1 MIRSGDFL
9 DRIVAKLSGLDKDTW
24 GEITILLP
32 GRRAGR
38 KLQEAL
44 IQEAG
49 PGKWLPHISTLGEW
63 SAEQLGL
70 TVPNKMELLVELQ
83 HVAEGMRLHH
93 TLPEWGSF
101 DRFQPWGM
109 AALADFNAVD
119 HHLLEA
125 RQVFR
130 DLRNIKDIE
139 AWSFGRPDLTAGQQA
154 FLAQW
159 NTLHPLHTAFH
170 AHLED
175 HGSCTSGM
183 LARKM
188 ATEEGA
194 LRQVSGPVWM
204 AGANALTP
212 AEHKTVD
219 RLVQSGWGEWI
230 WDTDRSY
237 VQEGLEAGRF
247 VREIVSKQR
256 QSELP
261 HPMADITGSA
271 NDKVRDWNLVTCSSR
286 TMQTQYVRQHLES
299 IGKKDLDRVAVI
311 LPSADLAPLVLA
323 SIPSS
328 VEKVNLTMG
337 VPLDRTPLRSF
348 LHLLFGL
355 HGDNGRLHHSRVRGL
370 LAHPLTRALHPEA
383 AEQLE
388 PLTRRCTQQ
397 TLIRL
402 TRQDLKDFPKVEAVL
417 EPWWAGQQAAA
428 EDRDDGTT
436 AVLSRA
442 ARWTGDNPKSL
453 PKDPWL
459 SATWMGFRDVVA
471 LHERSIE
478 KTGTPPNL
486 AETRNRVQRWM
497 AQHAVD
503 LAGEPLEGLQV
514 MGLLESRGLD
524 FDEVFVL
531 DVNEGTLPDG
541 APPPSF
547 MPLDLQRSIGLPGR
561 PERDGIF
568 SAYLHRLLHR
578 SRKIHLLCVGADLGD
593 SGTEPSRFLGQLEA
607 WAKSSLSGVAVN
619 KSLWSTPLPDPAP
632 PVPALGWSASARES
646 VDAMLTNG
654 ISPSALNQALTC
666 ERQFHYRYVLGL
678 GETDTV
684 EEHLEASTI
693 GTVIHKAVE
702 EGLQA
707 TVGRV
712 LQKEDLK
719 ALAREVKPKLV
730 DALSAIKKGAQA
742 DTGENVLVL
751 RMAAAMIGRWVRDEL
766 REWTEGTEVTIVGL
780 EEKLHRTFILDDG
793 RHIAFKGVADRVEVH
808 RNPRGEVWQV
818 VDYKTGAVEG
828 RELRLKG
835 QWEETLR
842 KGKHGKALQLLLYAA
857 MLRDKHP
864 EAHAIRSAI
873 RAGRKGLG
881 DATSLLT
888 LHWDGAT
895 LLNHE
900 HDDALK
906 TWLGEVVSTL
916 LPNNDEDTVAH
927 NEDSKWCADC
937 LTLE

>member
-9 DRIVAKLSGLDKDTW
+9 DRIVAKLNALDKHSW
-24 GEITILLP
+24 GDITILLP

-44 IQEAG
+44 VKEAG
-49 PGKWLPHISTLGEW
+49 PGHWLPHITTLGEW

-83 HVAEGMRLHH
+83 HVAEGMRLQH

-109 AALADFNAVD
+109 AAMADFNAVD
-119 HHLLEA
+119 HHLLDP

-170 AHLED
+170 EHLQG

-183 LARKM
+183 LARRM

-194 LRQVSGPVWM
+194 LRHVDGPVWM
-204 AGANALTP
+204 SGANALTP

-219 RLVQSGWGEWI
+219 RLIQSGYGEWI

-237 VQEGLEAGRF
+237 VREGLEAGRF
-247 VREIVSKQR
+247 VREIVSKER
-256 QSELP
+256 QSDLP
-261 HPMADITGSA
+261 DPMAEVTGHGK
-271 NDKVRDWNLVTCSSR
+271 DKVRDWNMVTCSSR
-286 TMQTQYVRQHLES
+286 TMQTQYVRQHLAS
-299 IGKKDLDRVAVI
+299 IGKEELDRVAVI
-311 LPSADLAPLVLA
+311 LPSADLAPLVLS
-323 SIPSS
+323 SIPPS
-328 VEKVNLTMG
+328 VDKVNLTMG

-355 HGDNGRLHHSRVRGL
+355 HGDKGRLHHSRVRGL
-370 LAHPLTRALHPEA
+370 LAHPLTRALHPQA
-383 AEQLE
+383 AEQLGA
-388 PLTRRCTQQ
+388 LTRLCTQN

-402 TRQDLKDFPKVEAVL
+402 TRKDLADFPMVEAL
-417 EPWWAGQQAAA
+417 FGPWWAGQEAALSGK
-428 EDRDDGTT
+428 DDGTT
-436 AVLSRA
+436 TVLSQT
-442 ARWTGDNPKSL
+442 ARWTNRTGM

-486 AETRNRVQRWM
+486 SETRNRVQRWM

-541 APPPSF
+541 SPPPSF

-568 SAYLHRLLHR
+568 AAYLHRLLHR
-578 SRKIHLLCVGADLGD
+578 SRKVHLLCVGADLGD

-607 WAKSSLSGVAVN
+607 WAESSLSGVAIN
-619 KSLWSTPLPDPAP
+619 KSLWSTPLPEPAP
-632 PVPALGWSASARES
+632 PVPELGWSPEAQQSMDE
-646 VDAMLTNG
+646 MLTRG
-654 ISPSALNQALTC
+654 VSPSALNQALTC

-693 GTVIHKAVE
+693 GTIIHKAVE
-702 EGLQA
+702 EGLQS
-707 TVGRV
+707 TVGKV
-712 LQKEDLK
+712 LQKQDLK
-719 ALAREVKPKLV
+719 ALAREVKPRLV
-730 DALSAIKKGAQA
+730 AALTATKKGAQA
-742 DTGENVLVL
+742 DTLSL
-751 RMAAAMIGRWVRDEL
+751 I
-766 REWTEGTEVTIVGL
+766 
-780 EEKLHRTFILDDG
+780 
-793 RHIAFKGVADRVEVH
+793 HI
-808 RNPRGEVWQV
+808 
-818 VDYKTGAVEG
+818 
-828 RELRLKG
+828 
-835 QWEETLR
+835 
-842 KGKHGKALQLLLYAA
+842 
-857 MLRDKHP
+857 
-864 EAHAIRSAI
+864 
-873 RAGRKGLG
+873 
-881 DATSLLT
+881 
-888 LHWDGAT
+888 
-895 LLNHE
+895 
-900 HDDALK
+900 
-906 TWLGEVVSTL
+906 
-916 LPNNDEDTVAH
+916 
-927 NEDSKWCADC
+927 
-937 LTLE
+937 

>member
-9 DRIVAKLSGLDKDTW
+9 DRIVTKLSGLDKDTW

-261 HPMADITGSA
+261 HPMADVTGSA

-383 AEQLE
+383 AEQLG

-514 MGLLESRGLD
+514 MGLLESRGSTSTKSLCSMS
-524 FDEVFVL
+524 
-531 DVNEGTLPDG
+531 TK
-541 APPPSF
+541 AHSQ
-547 MPLDLQRSIGLPGR
+547 M
-561 PERDGIF
+561 ER
-568 SAYLHRLLHR
+568 LH
-578 SRKIHLLCVGADLGD
+578 HLLCPWISNAPLAFPAGPSATESSPHTCTACCTDPARFTCSVLVPTWETAGRSPVGSWVNSKPGPNLRFRAWRSTSR
-593 SGTEPSRFLGQLEA
+593 SGLHRCLTPHHPYLL
-607 WAKSSLSGVAVN
+607 WVGVPRPAN
-619 KSLWSTPLPDPAP
+619 PSTPCSPT
-632 PVPALGWSASARES
+632 ASA
-646 VDAMLTNG
+646 
-654 ISPSALNQALTC
+654 
-666 ERQFHYRYVLGL
+666 
-678 GETDTV
+678 
-684 EEHLEASTI
+684 
-693 GTVIHKAVE
+693 
-702 EGLQA
+702 
-707 TVGRV
+707 
-712 LQKEDLK
+712 
-719 ALAREVKPKLV
+719 
-730 DALSAIKKGAQA
+730 
-742 DTGENVLVL
+742 
-751 RMAAAMIGRWVRDEL
+751 
-766 REWTEGTEVTIVGL
+766 
-780 EEKLHRTFILDDG
+780 HR
-793 RHIAFKGVADRVEVH
+793 H
-808 RNPRGEVWQV
+808 
-818 VDYKTGAVEG
+818 
-828 RELRLKG
+828 
-835 QWEETLR
+835 
-842 KGKHGKALQLLLYAA
+842 
-857 MLRDKHP
+857 
-864 EAHAIRSAI
+864 
-873 RAGRKGLG
+873 
-881 DATSLLT
+881 
-888 LHWDGAT
+888 
-895 LLNHE
+895 
-900 HDDALK
+900 
-906 TWLGEVVSTL
+906 
-916 LPNNDEDTVAH
+916 
-927 NEDSKWCADC
+927 
-937 LTLE
+937 